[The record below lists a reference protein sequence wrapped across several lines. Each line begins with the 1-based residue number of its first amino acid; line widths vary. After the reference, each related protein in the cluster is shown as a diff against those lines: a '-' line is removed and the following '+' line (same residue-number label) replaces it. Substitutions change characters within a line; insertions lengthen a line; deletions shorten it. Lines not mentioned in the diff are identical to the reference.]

1 MNTRFGEFG
10 GQYIPEILMSEIN
23 HVAEAYEKYK
33 NDPAFKAE
41 LKDLYANYTGR
52 PSMLYE
58 AKRMRADL
66 GGPKIYFKRED
77 LNHTGAHKINNCI
90 GQALLAKRMGKT
102 RLIAETGAGQHGVA
116 AATVAALLGMECEI
130 FMGEIDTER
139 QALNVYRMRLLGA
152 KVNAVKTGSKV
163 LKDAV
168 NAALQNWSARCD
180 DTHYLIGSAVGPA
193 PFPEMVRDFQ
203 CCIGEESKGQILE
216 KEGRLPDA
224 VFACVGGGSNSI
236 GTFYPY
242 KDDTDVQLIGCEA
255 GGEGIDT
262 PYHAA
267 TIAKGRIGV
276 FHGMKSLF
284 CQDDDG
290 NIEEVYSISA
300 GLDYPGVS
308 PEHAYFH
315 KIGRAQY
322 MAVTDEE
329 AVQAFEYLAKTEGI
343 ICAIGKCPCSGR
355 SHKIR

>member
-1 MNTRFGEFG
+1 MMNTRFGEFG

-23 HVAEAYEKYK
+23 HVVEAYEKYK

-66 GGPKIYFKRED
+66 GGPKIYLKRED

-152 KVNAVKTGSKV
+152 KVNAVKTGSRV

-203 CCIGEESKGQILE
+203 CCIGEESKEQILE
-216 KEGRLPDA
+216 KKVAFRMPYLPVWA
-224 VFACVGGGSNSI
+224 
-236 GTFYPY
+236 
-242 KDDTDVQLIGCEA
+242 
-255 GGEGIDT
+255 
-262 PYHAA
+262 
-267 TIAKGRIGV
+267 
-276 FHGMKSLF
+276 
-284 CQDDDG
+284 
-290 NIEEVYSISA
+290 
-300 GLDYPGVS
+300 
-308 PEHAYFH
+308 
-315 KIGRAQY
+315 
-322 MAVTDEE
+322 E
-329 AVQAFEYLAKTEGI
+329 AVILSAPFIPIKMIPMYSSSDVKPEGK
-343 ICAIGKCPCSGR
+343 GL
-355 SHKIR
+355 IRHTMRQQLRRDVLVYFMV

>member
-1 MNTRFGEFG
+1 MMNTRFGEFG

-66 GGPKIYFKRED
+66 GGPKIYLKRED

-152 KVNAVKTGSKV
+152 KVNAVKTGSRV

-180 DTHYLIGSAVGPA
+180 DTHYLIRFRKWSETFSAVSEKNQKNKYWKKKVAFRMPYLPVWAEAVILSA
-193 PFPEMVRDFQ
+193 PFIPIKMIPMYSSSDVKPEGKGLIRHTMRQQLRRD
-203 CCIGEESKGQILE
+203 
-216 KEGRLPDA
+216 
-224 VFACVGGGSNSI
+224 
-236 GTFYPY
+236 
-242 KDDTDVQLIGCEA
+242 
-255 GGEGIDT
+255 
-262 PYHAA
+262 
-267 TIAKGRIGV
+267 
-276 FHGMKSLF
+276 
-284 CQDDDG
+284 
-290 NIEEVYSISA
+290 
-300 GLDYPGVS
+300 VS
-308 PEHAYFH
+308 AYF
-315 KIGRAQY
+315 
-322 MAVTDEE
+322 MV
-329 AVQAFEYLAKTEGI
+329 
-343 ICAIGKCPCSGR
+343 
-355 SHKIR
+355 